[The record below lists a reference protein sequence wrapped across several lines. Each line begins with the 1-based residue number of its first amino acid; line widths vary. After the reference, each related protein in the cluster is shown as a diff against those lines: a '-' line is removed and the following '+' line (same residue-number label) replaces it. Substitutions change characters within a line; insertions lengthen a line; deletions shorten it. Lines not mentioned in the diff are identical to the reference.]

1 MGEYNQNQNKQNNK
15 KINGNIVLGVYIHC
29 EGCANSVAKHLR
41 CFEGVEGVEI
51 DAKQHN
57 VIVRGQKAD
66 PIKVTERLRKKTGK
80 HVQLIYPTPKMDYTK
95 EKKKE
100 PVKLKVIEVVL
111 KVYLH
116 CEGCAKEVKFTLH
129 KMPGVQTVDPDM
141 SNNIVIVK
149 GTMDP
154 QKLVE
159 FINKRSG
166 RHAMILKLDDKKQN
180 NSQNQQNYDHNKKN
194 NQNQQNYDHNKQNNQ
209 NQQNYDHNKQNNQN
223 KKKDINSGIYP
234 KYPLDLVLAP
244 QLFSDE
250 NPNACSIM

>member
-1 MGEYNQNQNKQNNK
+1 
-15 KINGNIVLGVYIHC
+15 
-29 EGCANSVAKHLR
+29 
-41 CFEGVEGVEI
+41 
-51 DAKQHN
+51 
-57 VIVRGQKAD
+57 
-66 PIKVTERLRKKTGK
+66 
-80 HVQLIYPTPKMDYTK
+80 
-95 EKKKE
+95 
-100 PVKLKVIEVVL
+100 
-111 KVYLH
+111 
-116 CEGCAKEVKFTLH
+116 
-129 KMPGVQTVDPDM
+129 MPGVQTVDPDM

-180 NSQNQQNYDHNKKN
+180 
-194 NQNQQNYDHNKQNNQ
+194 NNQ